1 MGNVWADGAGA
12 MEADG
17 VTAAAS
23 TDTRMAL
30 RLLLSWA
37 IKSLGKAKRHN
48 SRKIN
53 TAICTG

>member
-1 MGNVWADGAGA
+1 MGNVGRDR
-12 MEADG
+12 

-23 TDTRMAL
+23 TDTHMAL
-30 RLLLSWA
+30 RPLLSSA

-53 TAICTG
+53 TPIGMG